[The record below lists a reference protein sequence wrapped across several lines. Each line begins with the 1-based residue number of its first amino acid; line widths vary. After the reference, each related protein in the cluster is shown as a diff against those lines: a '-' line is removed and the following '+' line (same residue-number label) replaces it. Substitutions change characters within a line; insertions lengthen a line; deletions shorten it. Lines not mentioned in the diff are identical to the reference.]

1 MENFINFNNIS
12 LAESIAKFE
21 NGLKPYTSKDFV
33 YIYLESDAPKNR
45 LLLRNTIQK
54 NGSLKTIL
62 VSGNKNLAELAW
74 NANVFHFL
82 HLSNNSLFAAIILLK
97 DRMMAHYDSQEIP
110 KKLKIPFKGGMDVI
124 DTREICFCIGE
135 GNYTT
140 IFLTSG
146 IKKTVTLQLNILEK
160 KLCISP
166 DFQRIGKSF
175 IVSIGRISKIK
186 ENSVYFSTDKEP
198 LKLNISDLYI
208 TRLKKAIMWY

>member
-1 MENFINFNNIS
+1 MENFINFNNVS
-12 LAESIAKFE
+12 LAESIAGFE
-21 NGLKPYTSKDFV
+21 AGLKPYAPQDLV

-82 HLSNNSLFAAIILLK
+82 HLSGSSLFPAITLLR
-97 DRMMAHYDSQEIP
+97 DRIMTRYNTEEIP

-140 IFLTSG
+140 IFLNSG
-146 IKKTVTLQLNILEK
+146 IKKTVTLQLNMLEK

-175 IVSIGRISKIK
+175 IISISRISKIK
-186 ENSVYFSTDKEP
+186 ENSVSFSTEKEP
-198 LKLNISDLYI
+198 LKLNMSDLYI
-208 TRLKKAIMWY
+208 KRLKKTIMWY